1 MKEFENLIEGND
13 TVHYKSRIVAS
24 YINEGGNIN
33 SKKFEEYLD
42 KLVELGWI
50 DSKDVQD
57 VINYARNGKLE
68 LEIIAN
74 KIIKGEEVK

>member
-33 SKKFEEYLD
+33 SRKFKEYLD

-50 DSKDVQD
+50 ESKDVQD
-57 VINYARNGKLE
+57 VIYYARNGKLE
-68 LEIIAN
+68 LEMIARQIL
-74 KIIKGEEVK
+74 KEEK

>member
-24 YINEGGNIN
+24 YINKGGNIN
-33 SKKFEEYLD
+33 SEKFEEYLD

-50 DSKDVQD
+50 ESKDVQD
-57 VINYARNGKLE
+57 VIYYARNGKLE
-68 LEIIAN
+68 LEMIARQIL
-74 KIIKGEEVK
+74 KEEK

>member
-33 SKKFEEYLD
+33 SRKFEEYLD

-50 DSKDVQD
+50 ESKDVQD
-57 VINYARNGKLE
+57 VIYYARNGKLE
-68 LEIIAN
+68 LEIIAR
-74 KIIKGEEVK
+74 KILKEE

>member
-24 YINEGGNIN
+24 YIKEGGNIK

-50 DSKDVQD
+50 EPKDVQD

-68 LEIIAN
+68 LEIIA
-74 KIIKGEEVK
+74 KQILKEEN